1 MINIRVFLITIL
13 IWCNAAITFAAPY
26 AAIVID
32 ADTGKVLHFENA
44 NTRLHPAGLTK
55 LATLYAAFEAAETRE
70 INLDAKARVS
80 LKAANEELAALGMHE
95 GQSISIHD
103 LIRATAIKGAN
114 DTSTA
119 LAEAI
124 SGSEQAFTKRLD
136 ETAKELGL
144 SRSTFKNA
152 HGLTEKGHLSTAN
165 DMAFLMKAIADD
177 FPNYLFVL
185 GLIRHKAADKKIT
198 HSARRLLKTYE
209 GAVAAKTGYTRAA
222 GFNGVLLAE
231 RSNERIITVVFG
243 GRSTTTMIAQIS
255 KLTDLGFSK
264 KPSS

>member
-1 MINIRVFLITIL
+1 MINIRVFLIAIV

-95 GQSISIHD
+95 GQSISIRD

-124 SGSEQAFTKRLD
+124 SGSEQDFTKRCCQTNRLKHQNLKSVHSMRSRVMFYCS
-136 ETAKELGL
+136 ACALGL
-144 SRSTFKNA
+144 AGGR
-152 HGLTEKGHLSTAN
+152 
-165 DMAFLMKAIADD
+165 
-177 FPNYLFVL
+177 
-185 GLIRHKAADKKIT
+185 KAAHIHQDLCG
-198 HSARRLLKTYE
+198 SAKRPQYHRD
-209 GAVAAKTGYTRAA
+209 
-222 GFNGVLLAE
+222 
-231 RSNERIITVVFG
+231 
-243 GRSTTTMIAQIS
+243 IS
-255 KLTDLGFSK
+255 KHAECDLLQSY
-264 KPSS
+264 

>member
-1 MINIRVFLITIL
+1 MVNVRVILVAIL
-13 IWCNAAITFAAPY
+13 IWCSAAVSVAAPY
-26 AAIVID
+26 ASIVID

-55 LATLYAAFEAAETRE
+55 VATLYAAFEAVETRE
-70 INLDAKARVS
+70 IDLEAKARIS
-80 LKAANEELAALGMHE
+80 LKAANEELAALGMRE
-95 GQSISIHD
+95 DQRISIRD

-136 ETAKELGL
+136 ETANKLGL

-152 HGLTEKGHLSTAN
+152 HGLTEKGHLSTAS

-177 FPNYLFVL
+177 FPSYLFIL
-185 GLIRHKAADKKIT
+185 GRINHTAAGEKIT
-198 HSARRLLKTYE
+198 HSAQRLLKGYK

-222 GFNGVLLAE
+222 GFNGVLLAQRE
-231 RSNERIITVVFG
+231 NERIITVVFG
-243 GRSTTTMIAQIS
+243 GKSTTTMIAQIS
-255 KLTDLGFSK
+255 KLTDLGFRK

>member
-1 MINIRVFLITIL
+1 MVNVRIILVVIL
-13 IWCNAAITFAAPY
+13 IWCSAAISFAAPY

-55 LATLYAAFEAAETRE
+55 LATLYAAFEAVETHE
-70 INLDAKARVS
+70 IDLDAKASIS
-80 LKAANEELAALGMHE
+80 LKAANEELAALGMRE
-95 GQSISIHD
+95 GQSISIRD

-185 GLIRHKAADKKIT
+185 GLIRHKAADKKLLIPPAGYLKSMSMRARSRQKLVT
-198 HSARRLLKTYE
+198 HGLPALMEFYWLREATK
-209 GAVAAKTGYTRAA
+209 G
-222 GFNGVLLAE
+222 
-231 RSNERIITVVFG
+231 
-243 GRSTTTMIAQIS
+243 
-255 KLTDLGFSK
+255 
-264 KPSS
+264 

>member
-1 MINIRVFLITIL
+1 M
-13 IWCNAAITFAAPY
+13 
-26 AAIVID
+26 
-32 ADTGKVLHFENA
+32 
-44 NTRLHPAGLTK
+44 
-55 LATLYAAFEAAETRE
+55 RE
-70 INLDAKARVS
+70 GQRVS
-80 LKAANEELAALGMHE
+80 
-95 GQSISIHD
+95 IRD

-152 HGLTEKGHLSTAN
+152 HGLTEKGHLSTAS
-165 DMAFLMKAIADD
+165 DMAFIMKAIADD

-185 GLIRHKAADKKIT
+185 GLIRHKAADKTIT

-222 GFNGVLLAE
+222 GFNGVLLAK
-231 RSNERIITVVFG
+231 RSNERIITVVLG
-243 GRSTTTMIAQIS
+243 GKSTTTMIAQIS
-255 KLTDLGFSK
+255 KLTDLGFRK
-264 KPSS
+264 TPSN